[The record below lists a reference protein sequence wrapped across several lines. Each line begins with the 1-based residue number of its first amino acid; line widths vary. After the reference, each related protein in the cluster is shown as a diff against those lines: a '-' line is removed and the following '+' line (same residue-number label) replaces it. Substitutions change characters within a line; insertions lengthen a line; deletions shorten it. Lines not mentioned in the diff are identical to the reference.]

1 MGSWINPWNLW
12 ALASVHYMRE
22 LLEVMSPILKFM
34 LGTGNRPAGPGLN
47 CSILNVAL
55 KATAM
60 SHAELISRGL
70 TCIPS
75 ARSLLFPMNHRSV
88 ALALLESVCG
98 DYRISNLKT
107 QQTKSLYSSSV
118 LRLHECILDIEIKWD
133 KSSSPNHATWPSKS
147 RWYLVVVLKS
157 QLWNYACIHML
168 FLTQACGFLISEVLN
183 RASRK
188 KGAAEGAINSTAA
201 TNFLLS
207 CGLMTFEHLANYMVN
222 YPSEHLSNAPST
234 LPPKVSLLR
243 TNVNLTQPC
252 QISLC

>member
-1 MGSWINPWNLW
+1 
-12 ALASVHYMRE
+12 
-22 LLEVMSPILKFM
+22 
-34 LGTGNRPAGPGLN
+34 
-47 CSILNVAL
+47 
-55 KATAM
+55 
-60 SHAELISRGL
+60 
-70 TCIPS
+70 
-75 ARSLLFPMNHRSV
+75 
-88 ALALLESVCG
+88 
-98 DYRISNLKT
+98 
-107 QQTKSLYSSSV
+107 
-118 LRLHECILDIEIKWD
+118 
-133 KSSSPNHATWPSKS
+133 
-147 RWYLVVVLKS
+147 
-157 QLWNYACIHML
+157 ML